1 MHETEGIMNSG
12 EKIRLT
18 RKLKNMTQKELGEKC
33 GINEANIRKY
43 ESGRQIPKLE
53 TINKIAVGLGVSPD
67 SLLPDEFEK
76 AGWERVG
83 WDSEA
88 KKTVPLSEE
97 EKLELQKENL
107 EFKREKTPEEIHA
120 YNVEL
125 RAARLQEY
133 QILLK
138 YQGELKAGRPDQ
150 AESGMHEYRL
160 QLIEELSRM
169 MNNDGLEKVVN
180 YLIDLTKLPEYLI

>member
-1 MHETEGIMNSG
+1 MNSG

-53 TINKIAVGLGVSPD
+53 TINKIAGGLGVSPD
-67 SLLPDEFEK
+67 ALLPDEFEK

-83 WDSEA
+83 WDRETN
-88 KKTVPLSEE
+88 KPVPLTEE

-107 EFKREKTPEEIHA
+107 ELKKEKTPEEIREDNA
-120 YNVEL
+120 EL
-125 RAARLQEY
+125 RAIRLQEY

-138 YQGELKAGRPDQ
+138 YHGEMKAGSPDR
-150 AESGMHEYRL
+150 ADNGLREYRL
-160 QLIEELSRM
+160 QLIEEFSKM

-180 YLIDLTKLPEYLI
+180 YMIDLTKLPEYLI